1 MPKDNNAPSQNW
13 NIKDQ
18 IEQSKK
24 INQDNKQTIDDYKA
38 KTESIK
44 TIQSSLD
51 ELENSGQ
58 DVSVL
63 RKKFDEK
70 ISNND
75 LSFGEKLGVVGRN
88 IGNDYVSSFSKAF
101 GGNLEKTY
109 STNLDDIKQK
119 REEVINPIS
128 TIASEVALDPLTY
141 TPLSLATKGTK
152 TVRMAKDFVKGG
164 ALSAGLYTAKEYGDD
179 NYKPTDSLIAG
190 AFGGALNAGIG
201 RFINRKNA
209 GDLPNTDV
217 TSSDDIANKFI
228 YEQKKVNPEVVTKP
242 TQPTADELVQ
252 ENIIKTDSQDEI
264 AKRIYEANFKNK
276 DNLIKTDDLKTNKIV
291 NQNDIELAPIKEKSV
306 LPDTL
311 PLNDKE
317 VMKDIMKYAK
327 DNNAVDEFISKLPQ
341 NARVDEVRQVF
352 DKMPISQVKE
362 ANVLNQMSVQEPRK
376 TNSGIYYSNGTQ
388 SFGGA
393 SVGGLESEFNQRD
406 YNYDGEHNYKD
417 SVIGALI
424 GAIGINAARKILPGA
439 FRDKNID
446 ANTTG
451 MFVGKSPTDGKD
463 LMIQHNL
470 SQDNLRYANSK
481 GGIVAPSLAT
491 VKKDMPID
499 GFGDITLIGDKALAT
514 PSKEMKAFASDIYS
528 PRHPREIRAYNQSD
542 IRKIDNSLMDY
553 IHKTGGGD
561 VSTSN
566 DVSNLIDNV
575 ALKAKFLEEQKGI
588 SLKIPNRV
596 NPQEQTLKQFYKS
609 EYSTSISN
617 KGLDYQTL
625 ARDPKFQEK
634 VAKELTEKYK
644 DNEKALNIMLQPDR
658 LINLAKDRAM
668 NLDQIGRSQNKP
680 DLYKAREIADKY
692 ITKYKSEF
700 ESYVKNIQESYPYKS
715 SFNNNGKQQPY
726 TEQNV
731 LKYLTSNLRGGEN
744 FNYGA
749 GNIRATVTPEFKTI
763 EQIKK
768 AKERL
773 VTSKEFEAIKSSIDN
788 ELSDIISK
796 ISDDGIDNSFT
807 AREIASEFISDYAK
821 RGKRAL
827 NDYSVKVKPENF
839 AEIDSFL
846 NKLKEMPT
854 EYFESKFLG
863 KMELS
868 KFKLAIIP
876 KNASKETKDILA
888 SHGIKYKTYDPKL
901 PDSRIEVIKREAEKN
916 NVLFASPTVSGGM
929 VGAITGATSDL
940 DNDGKITYKDLLYGA
955 IGGAGLTKG
964 VLMAKDSHIIQ
975 KSRELFKKASDTD
988 FADAIIG
995 HKIYEKKDYM
1005 NIREDMLKAKNQKL
1019 EDFTQLHEQLKL
1031 LDDSTRKDMYKYM
1044 SGDKNINLDTNIK
1057 TLADSYTN
1065 EINKLSK
1072 EMVDL
1077 GILDEAQFDKFKDR
1091 YLHRRYDKDLSQ
1103 KFNSLFSKGKTVSGV
1118 FSRGK
1123 EWSGTKAE
1131 YEKLLNNGEIGDFF
1145 NGKIEATKMQ
1155 NGQYKF
1161 RQDWTDEQRT
1171 KWGEIQDIAFSLP
1184 ETLMRSTEMVQHGKM
1199 LKKIV
1204 DETKY
1209 VSDEALDGYVQLNG
1223 NKYGA
1228 LKGKYVP
1235 KDMASDINEFHS
1247 AIFGNEGG
1255 LFSKDVVDAYK
1266 ALSSFWKKT
1275 HTVYNPIAHMN
1286 NLLSNITMQFGAGI
1300 NPHKAVKNA
1309 YKGAI
1314 TSQKVKQFRE
1324 LKAKE
1329 LIGLSSEE
1337 RVSLNALIQDDDIK
1351 LWNEAQRAG
1360 LFGRSGLND
1369 ILNQYVNPTKAT
1381 NSSNLTGTRKVLNK
1395 FDDLASKAYQGE
1407 DNIMRFSMLK
1417 SLTEKGKSLDEAIK
1431 EINNTIPDYTK
1442 PMSRL
1447 ARFGRDSMLTPFI
1460 SWTYYSTPIILK
1472 QFKDRPERIAAI
1484 YASLYGLNKLAG
1496 IDPFDEKDI
1505 PQQNFAMK
1513 RIPIYKNGNE
1523 VTTIKVD
1530 RWIPHNDMLNPIDM
1544 AKNLTNGG
1552 AWRAIPDI
1560 LNNSNS
1566 YFGGKIT
1573 NNEGAL
1579 KAYDLSKYG
1588 IQQITPDILD
1598 NVWNLAESKMLS
1610 KEKRTKNPV
1619 IQPRTTTQ
1627 ELLKFFG
1634 INSMTYNK
1642 ANQARKV
1649 ANEKIK

>member
-1 MPKDNNAPSQNW
+1 MPKDNNATSQNW

-152 TVRMAKDFVKGG
+152 TVRMAKDFGKGG

-201 RFINRKNA
+201 RFINRKSV
-209 GDLPNTDV
+209 GDLPNADV

-252 ENIIKTDSQDEI
+252 ENIIKTDNQDEI
-264 AKRIYEANFKNK
+264 AKRIYEANFRNK
-276 DNLIKTDDLKTNKIV
+276 DDLIKTDDLKTNKIV

-317 VMKDIMKYAK
+317 AMKDIMKYAK

-362 ANVLNQMSVQEPRK
+362 TNVLNKMNPPEPRK
-376 TNSGIYYSNGTQ
+376 TDSGIYYSNGTQ

-417 SVIGALI
+417 NVIGALV
-424 GAIGINAARKILPGA
+424 GAIGINAARKIFPNA

-446 ANTTG
+446 TNTTG
-451 MFVGKSPTDGKD
+451 MFVGKNPTDTIRVDNQGKYKIPLNED
-463 LMIQHNL
+463 VKELSKIKTDELNFKEFNNL
-470 SQDNLRYANSK
+470 EAKHKEQGITDSKSLKRIIDRVLQNPNIYAKGTQKDSSLVALRKNGADDIVVANSK
-481 GGIVAPSLAT
+481 NGNVISAFKNTDEKYMDKIIDKSMSGRPSST
-491 VKKDMPID
+491 VLRQGVDSTTSSKD
-499 GFGDITLIGDKALAT
+499 GYNVVSHSVDK
-514 PSKEMKAFASDIYS
+514 S
-528 PRHPREIRAYNQSD
+528 
-542 IRKIDNSLMDY
+542 
-553 IHKTGGGD
+553 
-561 VSTSN
+561 
-566 DVSNLIDNV
+566 
-575 ALKAKFLEEQKGI
+575 
-588 SLKIPNRV
+588 IPN
-596 NPQEQTLKQFYKS
+596 N
-609 EYSTSISN
+609 I
-617 KGLDYQTL
+617 
-625 ARDPKFQEK
+625 
-634 VAKELTEKYK
+634 
-644 DNEKALNIMLQPDR
+644 LN
-658 LINLAKDRAM
+658 
-668 NLDQIGRSQNKP
+668 SQ
-680 DLYKAREIADKY
+680 D
-692 ITKYKSEF
+692 
-700 ESYVKNIQESYPYKS
+700 
-715 SFNNNGKQQPY
+715 
-726 TEQNV
+726 
-731 LKYLTSNLRGGEN
+731 
-744 FNYGA
+744 
-749 GNIRATVTPEFKTI
+749 
-763 EQIKK
+763 IK
-768 AKERL
+768 
-773 VTSKEFEAIKSSIDN
+773 
-788 ELSDIISK
+788 
-796 ISDDGIDNSFT
+796 
-807 AREIASEFISDYAK
+807 
-821 RGKRAL
+821 L
-827 NDYSVKVKPENF
+827 N
-839 AEIDSFL
+839 
-846 NKLKEMPT
+846 
-854 EYFESKFLG
+854 
-863 KMELS
+863 
-868 KFKLAIIP
+868 
-876 KNASKETKDILA
+876 
-888 SHGIKYKTYDPKL
+888 
-901 PDSRIEVIKREAEKN
+901 
-916 NVLFASPTVSGGM
+916 ASPTVSGGI

-940 DNDGKITYKDLLYGA
+940 DNDGKVTYKDLLYGA

-988 FADAIIG
+988 FADAIVG

-1005 NIREDMLKAKNQKL
+1005 NLREDMLKAKNQKL

-1044 SGDKNINLDTNIK
+1044 SGHKNINLDTNIK

-1123 EWSGTKAE
+1123 EWNGTKAE

-1337 RVSLNALIQDDDIK
+1337 RVSLNGLIQDDDIK

-1381 NSSNLTGTRKVLNK
+1381 NSSSLTGTRKVLNK
-1395 FDDLASKAYQGE
+1395 FDDLASRAYQGE

-1610 KEKRTKNPV
+1610 KEQRTKNPV

-1642 ANQARKV
+1642 VNQARKV
-1649 ANEKIK
+1649 AKEKMK

>member
-1 MPKDNNAPSQNW
+1 MPKDNNALSQNW

-152 TVRMAKDFVKGG
+152 TVRMAKDFGKGG

-201 RFINRKNA
+201 RFINRKSV

-252 ENIIKTDSQDEI
+252 ENIIKTDNQDEI
-264 AKRIYEANFKNK
+264 AKRIYEANFRNK
-276 DNLIKTDDLKTNKIV
+276 DDLKTNKIV

-317 VMKDIMKYAK
+317 AMKDIMKYAK

-352 DKMPISQVKE
+352 DKMPISQSKE
-362 ANVLNQMSVQEPRK
+362 NPIKLYERLKNDYETSPGEKIQLKQDADNYLLNQISSQEPRK
-376 TNSGIYYSNGTQ
+376 TDSGIYYSNGTQ

-417 SVIGALI
+417 NVIGALI
-424 GAIGINAARKILPGA
+424 GAIGIKAAKKIFPNA

-446 ANTTG
+446 TNTTG
-451 MFVGKSPTDGKD
+451 MFVGKNPTDTVRVDNQGKYKIPLNED
-463 LMIQHNL
+463 VKELSKIKTDELNFKEFNNL
-470 SQDNLRYANSK
+470 EAKHKEQGITDSKSLKRIIDRVLQNPNIYAKGTQKDSSLVALRKNGADDIVVANSK
-481 GGIVAPSLAT
+481 NGNVISAFKNTDEKYMDKIIDKSMSGRPSST
-491 VKKDMPID
+491 VLRQGVDSTTSSKD
-499 GFGDITLIGDKALAT
+499 GYNVVSHSVDK
-514 PSKEMKAFASDIYS
+514 S
-528 PRHPREIRAYNQSD
+528 
-542 IRKIDNSLMDY
+542 
-553 IHKTGGGD
+553 
-561 VSTSN
+561 
-566 DVSNLIDNV
+566 
-575 ALKAKFLEEQKGI
+575 
-588 SLKIPNRV
+588 IPN
-596 NPQEQTLKQFYKS
+596 N
-609 EYSTSISN
+609 I
-617 KGLDYQTL
+617 
-625 ARDPKFQEK
+625 
-634 VAKELTEKYK
+634 
-644 DNEKALNIMLQPDR
+644 LN
-658 LINLAKDRAM
+658 
-668 NLDQIGRSQNKP
+668 SQ
-680 DLYKAREIADKY
+680 D
-692 ITKYKSEF
+692 
-700 ESYVKNIQESYPYKS
+700 
-715 SFNNNGKQQPY
+715 
-726 TEQNV
+726 
-731 LKYLTSNLRGGEN
+731 
-744 FNYGA
+744 
-749 GNIRATVTPEFKTI
+749 
-763 EQIKK
+763 IK
-768 AKERL
+768 
-773 VTSKEFEAIKSSIDN
+773 
-788 ELSDIISK
+788 
-796 ISDDGIDNSFT
+796 
-807 AREIASEFISDYAK
+807 
-821 RGKRAL
+821 L
-827 NDYSVKVKPENF
+827 N
-839 AEIDSFL
+839 
-846 NKLKEMPT
+846 
-854 EYFESKFLG
+854 
-863 KMELS
+863 
-868 KFKLAIIP
+868 
-876 KNASKETKDILA
+876 
-888 SHGIKYKTYDPKL
+888 
-901 PDSRIEVIKREAEKN
+901 
-916 NVLFASPTVSGGM
+916 ASPTVSGGI

-940 DNDGKITYKDLLYGA
+940 DNDGKVTYKDLLYGA

-988 FADAIIG
+988 FADAIVG

-1005 NIREDMLKAKNQKL
+1005 NLREDMLKAKNQKL

-1044 SGDKNINLDTNIK
+1044 SGHKNINLDTNIK

-1123 EWSGTKAE
+1123 EWNGTKAE

-1337 RVSLNALIQDDDIK
+1337 RVSLNGLIQDDDIK

-1381 NSSNLTGTRKVLNK
+1381 NSSSLTGTRKVLNK
-1395 FDDLASKAYQGE
+1395 FDDLASRAYQGE

-1472 QFKDRPERIAAI
+1472 QFKDRPERITAI

>member
-1 MPKDNNAPSQNW
+1 MPKDTNAPSQNW

-24 INQDNKQTIDDYKA
+24 INQDNKQTIDDYKV

-88 IGNDYVSSFSKAF
+88 IGNDYLSSFSKAF

-141 TPLSLATKGTK
+141 TPLSFATKGTK
-152 TVRMAKDFVKGG
+152 TVRMAKDFGKGG

-201 RFINRKNA
+201 RFINRKSV
-209 GDLPNTDV
+209 GDLPNADV

-252 ENIIKTDSQDEI
+252 ENIIKTDNQDEI

-291 NQNDIELAPIKEKSV
+291 NQNDIELPQIKEKSV

-317 VMKDIMKYAK
+317 AMKDIMKYAK

-417 SVIGALI
+417 NVIGALI
-424 GAIGINAARKILPGA
+424 GALGINAAKKLFPKA
-439 FRDKNID
+439 FKDGNIDKNT
-446 ANTTG
+446 NG
-451 MFVGKSPTDGKD
+451 MFVGAGPDEQGAFSDIATKKVMREIDD
-463 LMIQHNL
+463 
-470 SQDNLRYANSK
+470 SK
-481 GGIVAPSLAT
+481 TS
-491 VKKDMPID
+491 
-499 GFGDITLIGDKALAT
+499 FNQKALYDA
-514 PSKEMKAFASDIYS
+514 M
-528 PRHPREIRAYNQSD
+528 Q
-542 IRKIDNSLMDY
+542 
-553 IHKTGGGD
+553 G
-561 VSTSN
+561 
-566 DVSNLIDNV
+566 
-575 ALKAKFLEEQKGI
+575 
-588 SLKIPNRV
+588 
-596 NPQEQTLKQFYKS
+596 
-609 EYSTSISN
+609 EYSKFTF
-617 KGLDYQTL
+617 LD
-625 ARDPKFQEK
+625 
-634 VAKELTEKYK
+634 
-644 DNEKALNIMLQPDR
+644 
-658 LINLAKDRAM
+658 
-668 NLDQIGRSQNKP
+668 
-680 DLYKAREIADKY
+680 
-692 ITKYKSEF
+692 
-700 ESYVKNIQESYPYKS
+700 
-715 SFNNNGKQQPY
+715 
-726 TEQNV
+726 
-731 LKYLTSNLRGGEN
+731 
-744 FNYGA
+744 
-749 GNIRATVTPEFKTI
+749 
-763 EQIKK
+763 
-768 AKERL
+768 
-773 VTSKEFEAIKSSIDN
+773 
-788 ELSDIISK
+788 
-796 ISDDGIDNSFT
+796 
-807 AREIASEFISDYAK
+807 
-821 RGKRAL
+821 
-827 NDYSVKVKPENF
+827 
-839 AEIDSFL
+839 
-846 NKLKEMPT
+846 
-854 EYFESKFLG
+854 
-863 KMELS
+863 
-868 KFKLAIIP
+868 
-876 KNASKETKDILA
+876 
-888 SHGIKYKTYDPKL
+888 
-901 PDSRIEVIKREAEKN
+901 EVIKHPQLFKQYPELKDVKIMYDDNLPLNGGSFNGNMIRVSSRGDMNSTKSTLLHEIQHAIQNKEGWARGGTPETFSKKLPHFEELYKQLSKERDDLTVKYLNSVDRPPEMRAEIERLTKLRDEAGKIADNPTELEKYRAYERLWGEQQARSTQQRMNYTPEQRASEDWTKTLANNEGKYNDPIIKYDNGVAMSINKDTAEKN
-916 NVLFASPTVSGGM
+916 NVLFASPTISGGI

-964 VLMAKDSHIIQ
+964 ALMAKDSHIIQ

-988 FADAIIG
+988 FADAIVG

-1123 EWSGTKAE
+1123 EWNGTKAE

-1204 DETKY
+1204 EETKY

-1573 NNEGAL
+1573 NNEGVL

>member
-1 MPKDNNAPSQNW
+1 MPKDNNALSQNW

-88 IGNDYVSSFSKAF
+88 IGNDYLSSFSKAF

-152 TVRMAKDFVKGG
+152 TVRMAKDFGKGG

-179 NYKPTDSLIAG
+179 NYKLTDSLIAG

-201 RFINRKNA
+201 KFINRKSV
-209 GDLPNTDV
+209 GDLPNADV

-252 ENIIKTDSQDEI
+252 ENIIKTDNQDEI

-291 NQNDIELAPIKEKSV
+291 NQNDIELPQIKEKSV

-317 VMKDIMKYAK
+317 AMKDIMKYAK

-352 DKMPISQVKE
+352 DKMPISQSKE
-362 ANVLNQMSVQEPRK
+362 NPIGLYERLKNDYETSPGEKIQLKQNADNYLLNQMSVQEPRK

-417 SVIGALI
+417 NVIGALI

-439 FRDKNID
+439 FRDNNLRNDVIGAFTSKVDKAEKRGVYNVTFNGKNSSEVKKYDLETLNDFIKYEKGFD
-446 ANTTG
+446 NNGIGRGALHIQKHLSDGSIGELSKEELLNLGEVIRKGDLTLQ
-451 MFVGKSPTDGKD
+451 DGKNVYKLTKD
-463 LMIQHNL
+463 DGTILTAVTGSRNNTKEKVITYYSDRNL
-470 SQDNLRYANSK
+470 
-481 GGIVAPSLAT
+481 GEG
-491 VKKDMPID
+491 MPTS
-499 GFGDITLIGDKALAT
+499 GRIT
-514 PSKEMKAFASDIYS
+514 
-528 PRHPREIRAYNQSD
+528 
-542 IRKIDNSLMDY
+542 
-553 IHKTGGGD
+553 
-561 VSTSN
+561 STSP
-566 DVSNLIDNV
+566 SN
-575 ALKAKFLEEQKGI
+575 K
-588 SLKIPNRV
+588 
-596 NPQEQTLKQFYKS
+596 
-609 EYSTSISN
+609 SISN
-617 KGLDYQTL
+617 
-625 ARDPKFQEK
+625 
-634 VAKELTEKYK
+634 
-644 DNEKALNIMLQPDR
+644 N
-658 LINLAKDRAM
+658 
-668 NLDQIGRSQNKP
+668 
-680 DLYKAREIADKY
+680 
-692 ITKYKSEF
+692 
-700 ESYVKNIQESYPYKS
+700 
-715 SFNNNGKQQPY
+715 
-726 TEQNV
+726 
-731 LKYLTSNLRGGEN
+731 
-744 FNYGA
+744 
-749 GNIRATVTPEFKTI
+749 
-763 EQIKK
+763 
-768 AKERL
+768 
-773 VTSKEFEAIKSSIDN
+773 
-788 ELSDIISK
+788 
-796 ISDDGIDNSFT
+796 
-807 AREIASEFISDYAK
+807 
-821 RGKRAL
+821 
-827 NDYSVKVKPENF
+827 
-839 AEIDSFL
+839 
-846 NKLKEMPT
+846 
-854 EYFESKFLG
+854 
-863 KMELS
+863 
-868 KFKLAIIP
+868 IP
-876 KNASKETKDILA
+876 KSQDI
-888 SHGIKYKTYDPKL
+888 KL
-901 PDSRIEVIKREAEKN
+901 N
-916 NVLFASPTVSGGM
+916 ASPTVSGGI

-964 VLMAKDSHIIQ
+964 ALMAKDSHIIQ

-988 FADAIIG
+988 FADAIVG

-1395 FDDLASKAYQGE
+1395 FDDLASRAYQGE

-1573 NNEGAL
+1573 NNEGVL

-1588 IQQITPDILD
+1588 VQQITPDILD

>member
-88 IGNDYVSSFSKAF
+88 IGNDYSNAIPGIKRVYNHYIKGDEFKP
-101 GGNLEKTY
+101 LEKTY
-109 STNLDDIKQK
+109 SEKLDDIKQK

-128 TIASEVALDPLTY
+128 TIATEVALDPLTY
-141 TPLSLATKGTK
+141 IPLNLATKGTK
-152 TVRMAKDFVKGG
+152 TVRMGKDFVKGG
-164 ALSAGLYTAKEYGDD
+164 ALSSGLYTIKEISDD
-179 NYKPTDSLIAG
+179 NYKLTDSLIAG

-201 RFINRKNA
+201 RFINRKSV

-252 ENIIKTDSQDEI
+252 ENIIKTDNQDEI
-264 AKRIYEANFKNK
+264 AKRIYEANFRNK
-276 DNLIKTDDLKTNKIV
+276 DDLIKTDDLKTNKIV

-317 VMKDIMKYAK
+317 AMKDIMKYAK

-352 DKMPISQVKE
+352 DKMPISQ
-362 ANVLNQMSVQEPRK
+362 
-376 TNSGIYYSNGTQ
+376 

-417 SVIGALI
+417 NVIGALI
-424 GAIGINAARKILPGA
+424 GAIGINAARKIFPNA

-446 ANTTG
+446 TNNTG
-451 MFVGKSPTDGKD
+451 MFVGKNPTDTVRVDNQGKYKIPLNED
-463 LMIQHNL
+463 VKELSKIKADELNFKEFNNL
-470 SQDNLRYANSK
+470 EAKHKEQGITDSKSLKRIIDRVLQNPNIYAKGTQKDSSLVALRKNGADDIVVANSK
-481 GGIVAPSLAT
+481 NGNVINAFKNTDEKYMDKIIDKSMSGRPSST
-491 VKKDMPID
+491 VLRQGVDSTTSSKD
-499 GFGDITLIGDKALAT
+499 G
-514 PSKEMKAFASDIYS
+514 Y
-528 PRHPREIRAYNQSD
+528 
-542 IRKIDNSLMDY
+542 
-553 IHKTGGGD
+553 
-561 VSTSN
+561 
-566 DVSNLIDNV
+566 NV
-575 ALKAKFLEEQKGI
+575 ASHSVDK
-588 SLKIPNRV
+588 SIPN
-596 NPQEQTLKQFYKS
+596 N
-609 EYSTSISN
+609 I
-617 KGLDYQTL
+617 
-625 ARDPKFQEK
+625 
-634 VAKELTEKYK
+634 
-644 DNEKALNIMLQPDR
+644 LN
-658 LINLAKDRAM
+658 
-668 NLDQIGRSQNKP
+668 SQ
-680 DLYKAREIADKY
+680 D
-692 ITKYKSEF
+692 
-700 ESYVKNIQESYPYKS
+700 
-715 SFNNNGKQQPY
+715 
-726 TEQNV
+726 
-731 LKYLTSNLRGGEN
+731 
-744 FNYGA
+744 
-749 GNIRATVTPEFKTI
+749 
-763 EQIKK
+763 IK
-768 AKERL
+768 
-773 VTSKEFEAIKSSIDN
+773 
-788 ELSDIISK
+788 
-796 ISDDGIDNSFT
+796 
-807 AREIASEFISDYAK
+807 
-821 RGKRAL
+821 L
-827 NDYSVKVKPENF
+827 N
-839 AEIDSFL
+839 
-846 NKLKEMPT
+846 
-854 EYFESKFLG
+854 
-863 KMELS
+863 
-868 KFKLAIIP
+868 
-876 KNASKETKDILA
+876 
-888 SHGIKYKTYDPKL
+888 
-901 PDSRIEVIKREAEKN
+901 
-916 NVLFASPTVSGGM
+916 ASPTVSGGI

-964 VLMAKDSHIIQ
+964 ALMAKDSHIIQ

-988 FADAIIG
+988 FADAIVG

-1005 NIREDMLKAKNQKL
+1005 NLREDMLKAKNQKL

-1123 EWSGTKAE
+1123 EWNGTKTE

-1337 RVSLNALIQDDDIK
+1337 RITLNSLIQDDDIK
-1351 LWNEAQRAG
+1351 LWTEAQRAG

-1381 NSSNLTGTRKVLNK
+1381 NSSSLTGTRKVLNK
-1395 FDDLASKAYQGE
+1395 FDDLASRAYQGE

-1447 ARFGRDSMLTPFI
+1447 ARFGRDSMLTPFV

-1530 RWIPHNDMLNPIDM
+1530 RWIPHSDMLNPIDM

-1642 ANQARKV
+1642 DNQARKV

>member
-88 IGNDYVSSFSKAF
+88 IGNDYLSSFSKAF

-152 TVRMAKDFVKGG
+152 TVRMAKDFGKGG

-201 RFINRKNA
+201 RFINRKSV
-209 GDLPNTDV
+209 GDLPNADV

-252 ENIIKTDSQDEI
+252 ENIIKTDNQDEI

-291 NQNDIELAPIKEKSV
+291 NQNDIELPQIKEKSV

-317 VMKDIMKYAK
+317 AMKDIMKYAK

-352 DKMPISQVKE
+352 DKMPISQSKE
-362 ANVLNQMSVQEPRK
+362 NPIGLYERLKNDYETSPGEKIQLKQNADNYLLNQMSVQEPRK

-417 SVIGALI
+417 NVIGALI
-424 GAIGINAARKILPGA
+424 GAIGIDAARKILPGA
-439 FRDKNID
+439 FRDNNLRNDVIGAFTSKVDKAEKRGIYNVTFNGKNSSEVKKYDLETLNDFIKYEKGFD
-446 ANTTG
+446 NNGIGRGALHIQKHLSDGSIGELSKEELLNLGEVIRKGDLTLQ
-451 MFVGKSPTDGKD
+451 DGKNVYKLTKD
-463 LMIQHNL
+463 DGTILTAVTGSRNNRKEKVITYYSDRNL
-470 SQDNLRYANSK
+470 
-481 GGIVAPSLAT
+481 GEG
-491 VKKDMPID
+491 MPTS
-499 GFGDITLIGDKALAT
+499 GRIT
-514 PSKEMKAFASDIYS
+514 
-528 PRHPREIRAYNQSD
+528 
-542 IRKIDNSLMDY
+542 
-553 IHKTGGGD
+553 
-561 VSTSN
+561 STSP
-566 DVSNLIDNV
+566 SN
-575 ALKAKFLEEQKGI
+575 K
-588 SLKIPNRV
+588 
-596 NPQEQTLKQFYKS
+596 
-609 EYSTSISN
+609 SISN
-617 KGLDYQTL
+617 
-625 ARDPKFQEK
+625 
-634 VAKELTEKYK
+634 
-644 DNEKALNIMLQPDR
+644 N
-658 LINLAKDRAM
+658 
-668 NLDQIGRSQNKP
+668 
-680 DLYKAREIADKY
+680 
-692 ITKYKSEF
+692 
-700 ESYVKNIQESYPYKS
+700 
-715 SFNNNGKQQPY
+715 
-726 TEQNV
+726 
-731 LKYLTSNLRGGEN
+731 
-744 FNYGA
+744 
-749 GNIRATVTPEFKTI
+749 
-763 EQIKK
+763 
-768 AKERL
+768 
-773 VTSKEFEAIKSSIDN
+773 
-788 ELSDIISK
+788 
-796 ISDDGIDNSFT
+796 
-807 AREIASEFISDYAK
+807 
-821 RGKRAL
+821 
-827 NDYSVKVKPENF
+827 
-839 AEIDSFL
+839 
-846 NKLKEMPT
+846 
-854 EYFESKFLG
+854 
-863 KMELS
+863 
-868 KFKLAIIP
+868 IP
-876 KNASKETKDILA
+876 KSQDI
-888 SHGIKYKTYDPKL
+888 KL
-901 PDSRIEVIKREAEKN
+901 N
-916 NVLFASPTVSGGM
+916 ASPTVSGGI

-964 VLMAKDSHIIQ
+964 ALMAKDSHIIQ

-988 FADAIIG
+988 FADAIVG
-995 HKIYEKKDYM
+995 HKIYEKKEYM

-1171 KWGEIQDIAFSLP
+1171 KWGEIKDIAFSLP

-1209 VSDEALDGYVQLNG
+1209 VSNEALDGYVQLNG

-1255 LFSKDVVDAYK
+1255 LFSKDVVDVYK

-1381 NSSNLTGTRKVLNK
+1381 NSSSLTGTRKVLNK
-1395 FDDLASKAYQGE
+1395 FDDLASRAYQGE

-1588 IQQITPDILD
+1588 VQQITPDILD

-1627 ELLKFFG
+1627 ELLRFLG

-1649 ANEKIK
+1649 ANEKTK

>member
-38 KTESIK
+38 KTEALKNFGQNID
-44 TIQSSLD
+44 SL
-51 ELENSGQ
+51 ELNGV
-58 DVSVL
+58 DVSED
-63 RKKFDEK
+63 RKYFERKSKEL
-70 ISNND
+70 D

-152 TVRMAKDFVKGG
+152 TVRMAKDFGKGG

-201 RFINRKNA
+201 RFINRKSV

-252 ENIIKTDSQDEI
+252 ENIIKTDNQDEI
-264 AKRIYEANFKNK
+264 AKRIYEANFRNK
-276 DNLIKTDDLKTNKIV
+276 DDLIKTDDLKTNKIV

-317 VMKDIMKYAK
+317 AMKDIMKYAK

-362 ANVLNQMSVQEPRK
+362 TNVLNKMNPPEPRK
-376 TNSGIYYSNGTQ
+376 TDSGIYYSNGTQ

-417 SVIGALI
+417 NVIGALV
-424 GAIGINAARKILPGA
+424 GAIGINAARKIFPNA

-446 ANTTG
+446 TNTTG
-451 MFVGKSPTDGKD
+451 MFVGKNPTDTIRVDNQGKYKIPLNED
-463 LMIQHNL
+463 VKELSKIKTDELNFKEFNNL
-470 SQDNLRYANSK
+470 EAKHKEQGITDSKSLKRIIDRVLQNPNIYAKGTQKDSSLVALRKNGADDIVVANSK
-481 GGIVAPSLAT
+481 NGNVISAFKNTDEKYMDKIIDKSMSGRPSST
-491 VKKDMPID
+491 VLRQGVDSTTSSKD
-499 GFGDITLIGDKALAT
+499 G
-514 PSKEMKAFASDIYS
+514 Y
-528 PRHPREIRAYNQSD
+528 
-542 IRKIDNSLMDY
+542 
-553 IHKTGGGD
+553 
-561 VSTSN
+561 
-566 DVSNLIDNV
+566 NV
-575 ALKAKFLEEQKGI
+575 ASHSVDK
-588 SLKIPNRV
+588 SIPN
-596 NPQEQTLKQFYKS
+596 N
-609 EYSTSISN
+609 I
-617 KGLDYQTL
+617 
-625 ARDPKFQEK
+625 
-634 VAKELTEKYK
+634 
-644 DNEKALNIMLQPDR
+644 LN
-658 LINLAKDRAM
+658 
-668 NLDQIGRSQNKP
+668 SQ
-680 DLYKAREIADKY
+680 D
-692 ITKYKSEF
+692 
-700 ESYVKNIQESYPYKS
+700 
-715 SFNNNGKQQPY
+715 
-726 TEQNV
+726 
-731 LKYLTSNLRGGEN
+731 
-744 FNYGA
+744 
-749 GNIRATVTPEFKTI
+749 
-763 EQIKK
+763 IK
-768 AKERL
+768 
-773 VTSKEFEAIKSSIDN
+773 
-788 ELSDIISK
+788 
-796 ISDDGIDNSFT
+796 
-807 AREIASEFISDYAK
+807 
-821 RGKRAL
+821 L
-827 NDYSVKVKPENF
+827 N
-839 AEIDSFL
+839 
-846 NKLKEMPT
+846 
-854 EYFESKFLG
+854 
-863 KMELS
+863 
-868 KFKLAIIP
+868 
-876 KNASKETKDILA
+876 
-888 SHGIKYKTYDPKL
+888 
-901 PDSRIEVIKREAEKN
+901 
-916 NVLFASPTVSGGM
+916 ASPTVSGGI

-964 VLMAKDSHIIQ
+964 ALMAKDNHIIQ

-988 FADAIIG
+988 FADAIVG

-1005 NIREDMLKAKNQKL
+1005 NLREDMLKAKNQKL

-1184 ETLMRSTEMVQHGKM
+1184 ETLMRSTEMVQHGKL

-1337 RVSLNALIQDDDIK
+1337 RVSLNGLIQDDDIK

-1381 NSSNLTGTRKVLNK
+1381 NSSSLTGTRKVLNK
-1395 FDDLASKAYQGE
+1395 FDDLASRAYQGE

-1523 VTTIKVD
+1523 ITTIKVD

-1544 AKNLTNGG
+1544 MKNLTNGG

-1598 NVWNLAESKMLS
+1598 NIWNLAESKILS

-1642 ANQARKV
+1642 DNQARKV

>member
-88 IGNDYVSSFSKAF
+88 IGNDYLSSFSKAF

-152 TVRMAKDFVKGG
+152 TVRMAKDFGKGG

-201 RFINRKNA
+201 RFINRKSV
-209 GDLPNTDV
+209 GDLPNADV

-252 ENIIKTDSQDEI
+252 ENIIKTDNQDEI

-291 NQNDIELAPIKEKSV
+291 NQNDIELPQIKEKSV

-317 VMKDIMKYAK
+317 AMKDIMKYAK

-417 SVIGALI
+417 NVIGALI
-424 GAIGINAARKILPGA
+424 GALGINAAKKLFPKA
-439 FRDKNID
+439 FKDGNIDKNT
-446 ANTTG
+446 NG
-451 MFVGKSPTDGKD
+451 MFVGARPDEQGAFSDIATKKVMREIDD
-463 LMIQHNL
+463 
-470 SQDNLRYANSK
+470 SK
-481 GGIVAPSLAT
+481 TS
-491 VKKDMPID
+491 
-499 GFGDITLIGDKALAT
+499 FNQKALYDA
-514 PSKEMKAFASDIYS
+514 M
-528 PRHPREIRAYNQSD
+528 Q
-542 IRKIDNSLMDY
+542 
-553 IHKTGGGD
+553 G
-561 VSTSN
+561 
-566 DVSNLIDNV
+566 
-575 ALKAKFLEEQKGI
+575 
-588 SLKIPNRV
+588 
-596 NPQEQTLKQFYKS
+596 
-609 EYSTSISN
+609 EYSKFTF
-617 KGLDYQTL
+617 LD
-625 ARDPKFQEK
+625 
-634 VAKELTEKYK
+634 
-644 DNEKALNIMLQPDR
+644 
-658 LINLAKDRAM
+658 
-668 NLDQIGRSQNKP
+668 
-680 DLYKAREIADKY
+680 
-692 ITKYKSEF
+692 
-700 ESYVKNIQESYPYKS
+700 
-715 SFNNNGKQQPY
+715 
-726 TEQNV
+726 
-731 LKYLTSNLRGGEN
+731 
-744 FNYGA
+744 
-749 GNIRATVTPEFKTI
+749 
-763 EQIKK
+763 
-768 AKERL
+768 
-773 VTSKEFEAIKSSIDN
+773 
-788 ELSDIISK
+788 
-796 ISDDGIDNSFT
+796 
-807 AREIASEFISDYAK
+807 
-821 RGKRAL
+821 
-827 NDYSVKVKPENF
+827 
-839 AEIDSFL
+839 
-846 NKLKEMPT
+846 
-854 EYFESKFLG
+854 
-863 KMELS
+863 
-868 KFKLAIIP
+868 
-876 KNASKETKDILA
+876 
-888 SHGIKYKTYDPKL
+888 
-901 PDSRIEVIKREAEKN
+901 EVIKHPQLFKQYPELKDVKIMYDDNLPLNGGSFNGNMIRVSSRGDMNSTKSTLLHEIQHAIQNKEGWARGGTPETFSKKLPHFEELYKQLSKERDDLTVKYLNSVDRPPEMRAEIERLTKLRDEAGKIADNPTELEKYRAYERLWGEQQARSTQQRMNYTPEQRASEDWTKTLANNEGKYNDPIIKYDNGVAMSINKDTAEKN
-916 NVLFASPTVSGGM
+916 NVLFASPTISGGI

-964 VLMAKDSHIIQ
+964 ALMAKDSHIIQ

-988 FADAIIG
+988 FADAIVG

-1123 EWSGTKAE
+1123 EWNGTKAE

-1204 DETKY
+1204 EETKY

-1573 NNEGAL
+1573 NNEGVL

>member
-1 MPKDNNAPSQNW
+1 MPKDNNALSQNW

-24 INQDNKQTIDDYKA
+24 INQDNKQIIDDYKA

-88 IGNDYVSSFSKAF
+88 IGNDYLSSFSKAF

-152 TVRMAKDFVKGG
+152 TVRMAKDFGKGG

-201 RFINRKNA
+201 RFLNRKSV
-209 GDLPNTDV
+209 GDLPNADV

-252 ENIIKTDSQDEI
+252 ENIIKTDNQDEI

-291 NQNDIELAPIKEKSV
+291 NQNDIELPPIKEKSV

-317 VMKDIMKYAK
+317 AMKDIMKYAK

-352 DKMPISQVKE
+352 DKMPISQSKE
-362 ANVLNQMSVQEPRK
+362 NPIGLYERLKNDYETSPGEKIQLKQNADNYLLNQMSVQEPRK

-417 SVIGALI
+417 NVIGALI

-439 FRDKNID
+439 FRDNNLRNDVIGAFTSKVDKAEKRGIYNVTFNGKNSSEVKKYDLETLNDFIKYEKGFD
-446 ANTTG
+446 NNGIGRGALHIQKHLSDGSIGELSKEELLNLGEVIRKGDLTLQ
-451 MFVGKSPTDGKD
+451 DGKNVYKLTKD
-463 LMIQHNL
+463 DGTILTAVTGSRNNTKEKVITYYSDRNL
-470 SQDNLRYANSK
+470 
-481 GGIVAPSLAT
+481 GEG
-491 VKKDMPID
+491 MPTS
-499 GFGDITLIGDKALAT
+499 GRIT
-514 PSKEMKAFASDIYS
+514 
-528 PRHPREIRAYNQSD
+528 
-542 IRKIDNSLMDY
+542 
-553 IHKTGGGD
+553 
-561 VSTSN
+561 STSP
-566 DVSNLIDNV
+566 SN
-575 ALKAKFLEEQKGI
+575 K
-588 SLKIPNRV
+588 
-596 NPQEQTLKQFYKS
+596 
-609 EYSTSISN
+609 SISN
-617 KGLDYQTL
+617 
-625 ARDPKFQEK
+625 
-634 VAKELTEKYK
+634 
-644 DNEKALNIMLQPDR
+644 N
-658 LINLAKDRAM
+658 
-668 NLDQIGRSQNKP
+668 
-680 DLYKAREIADKY
+680 
-692 ITKYKSEF
+692 
-700 ESYVKNIQESYPYKS
+700 
-715 SFNNNGKQQPY
+715 
-726 TEQNV
+726 
-731 LKYLTSNLRGGEN
+731 
-744 FNYGA
+744 
-749 GNIRATVTPEFKTI
+749 
-763 EQIKK
+763 
-768 AKERL
+768 
-773 VTSKEFEAIKSSIDN
+773 
-788 ELSDIISK
+788 
-796 ISDDGIDNSFT
+796 
-807 AREIASEFISDYAK
+807 
-821 RGKRAL
+821 
-827 NDYSVKVKPENF
+827 
-839 AEIDSFL
+839 
-846 NKLKEMPT
+846 
-854 EYFESKFLG
+854 
-863 KMELS
+863 
-868 KFKLAIIP
+868 IP
-876 KNASKETKDILA
+876 KSQDI
-888 SHGIKYKTYDPKL
+888 KL
-901 PDSRIEVIKREAEKN
+901 N
-916 NVLFASPTVSGGM
+916 ASPTVSGGI

-964 VLMAKDSHIIQ
+964 ALMAKDSHIIQ

-988 FADAIIG
+988 FADAIVG

-1395 FDDLASKAYQGE
+1395 FDDLASRAYQGE

-1588 IQQITPDILD
+1588 VQQITPDILD

>member
-75 LSFGEKLGVVGRN
+75 LSFGERLGVVGRN

-128 TIASEVALDPLTY
+128 TIATEVALDPLTL
-141 TPLSLATKGTK
+141 TPLNFVSKGTK

-164 ALSAGLYTAKEYGDD
+164 ALSSGLYTAKEYGDD

-190 AFGGALNAGIG
+190 AFGGVFNSLAGRYVNRKYVDNVPSQDVTNDYNIIKRILDDG
-201 RFINRKNA
+201 GTPFTKDANLQDFINKYKNS
-209 GDLPNTDV
+209 NV
-217 TSSDDIANKFI
+217 TSSVLK
-228 YEQKKVNPEVVTKP
+228 T
-242 TQPTADELVQ
+242 TADELVQ
-252 ENIIKTDSQDEI
+252 ENIIKTDNQDEI

-276 DNLIKTDDLKTNKIV
+276 DNLLKTDDLKTNKIV

-317 VMKDIMKYAK
+317 AMKDIMKYAK

-362 ANVLNQMSVQEPRK
+362 TNVLNKMNPPEPRK
-376 TNSGIYYSNGTQ
+376 TDSGIYYSNGTQ

-417 SVIGALI
+417 NVIGALI
-424 GAIGINAARKILPGA
+424 GAIGINAARKIFPNA

-446 ANTTG
+446 TNTTG
-451 MFVGKSPTDGKD
+451 MFVGKNPTDTIRVDNQGKYKIPLNED
-463 LMIQHNL
+463 VKELSKIKTDELNFKEFNNL
-470 SQDNLRYANSK
+470 EAKHKEQGITDSKSLKRIIDRVLQNPNIYAKGTQKDSSLVALRKNGADDIVVANSK
-481 GGIVAPSLAT
+481 NGNVISAFKNTDEKYMDKIIDKSMSGRPSST
-491 VKKDMPID
+491 VLRQGVDSTTSSKD
-499 GFGDITLIGDKALAT
+499 G
-514 PSKEMKAFASDIYS
+514 Y
-528 PRHPREIRAYNQSD
+528 
-542 IRKIDNSLMDY
+542 
-553 IHKTGGGD
+553 
-561 VSTSN
+561 
-566 DVSNLIDNV
+566 NV
-575 ALKAKFLEEQKGI
+575 ASHSVDK
-588 SLKIPNRV
+588 SIPN
-596 NPQEQTLKQFYKS
+596 N
-609 EYSTSISN
+609 I
-617 KGLDYQTL
+617 
-625 ARDPKFQEK
+625 
-634 VAKELTEKYK
+634 
-644 DNEKALNIMLQPDR
+644 LN
-658 LINLAKDRAM
+658 
-668 NLDQIGRSQNKP
+668 SQ
-680 DLYKAREIADKY
+680 D
-692 ITKYKSEF
+692 
-700 ESYVKNIQESYPYKS
+700 
-715 SFNNNGKQQPY
+715 
-726 TEQNV
+726 
-731 LKYLTSNLRGGEN
+731 
-744 FNYGA
+744 
-749 GNIRATVTPEFKTI
+749 
-763 EQIKK
+763 IK
-768 AKERL
+768 
-773 VTSKEFEAIKSSIDN
+773 
-788 ELSDIISK
+788 
-796 ISDDGIDNSFT
+796 
-807 AREIASEFISDYAK
+807 
-821 RGKRAL
+821 L
-827 NDYSVKVKPENF
+827 N
-839 AEIDSFL
+839 
-846 NKLKEMPT
+846 
-854 EYFESKFLG
+854 
-863 KMELS
+863 
-868 KFKLAIIP
+868 
-876 KNASKETKDILA
+876 
-888 SHGIKYKTYDPKL
+888 
-901 PDSRIEVIKREAEKN
+901 
-916 NVLFASPTVSGGM
+916 ASPTVSGGI

-988 FADAIIG
+988 FADAIVG

-1005 NIREDMLKAKNQKL
+1005 NLREDMLKAKNQKL

-1065 EINKLSK
+1065 EISKLSK

-1123 EWSGTKAE
+1123 EWNGTKAE

-1300 NPHKAVKNA
+1300 NPHKAVKM
-1309 YKGAI
+1309 
-1314 TSQKVKQFRE
+1314 
-1324 LKAKE
+1324 
-1329 LIGLSSEE
+1329 LI
-1337 RVSLNALIQDDDIK
+1337 
-1351 LWNEAQRAG
+1351 
-1360 LFGRSGLND
+1360 
-1369 ILNQYVNPTKAT
+1369 
-1381 NSSNLTGTRKVLNK
+1381 KVL
-1395 FDDLASKAYQGE
+1395 
-1407 DNIMRFSMLK
+1407 
-1417 SLTEKGKSLDEAIK
+1417 
-1431 EINNTIPDYTK
+1431 
-1442 PMSRL
+1442 
-1447 ARFGRDSMLTPFI
+1447 
-1460 SWTYYSTPIILK
+1460 
-1472 QFKDRPERIAAI
+1472 
-1484 YASLYGLNKLAG
+1484 
-1496 IDPFDEKDI
+1496 
-1505 PQQNFAMK
+1505 
-1513 RIPIYKNGNE
+1513 
-1523 VTTIKVD
+1523 
-1530 RWIPHNDMLNPIDM
+1530 
-1544 AKNLTNGG
+1544 
-1552 AWRAIPDI
+1552 
-1560 LNNSNS
+1560 
-1566 YFGGKIT
+1566 
-1573 NNEGAL
+1573 
-1579 KAYDLSKYG
+1579 
-1588 IQQITPDILD
+1588 
-1598 NVWNLAESKMLS
+1598 
-1610 KEKRTKNPV
+1610 
-1619 IQPRTTTQ
+1619 
-1627 ELLKFFG
+1627 LLH
-1634 INSMTYNK
+1634 
-1642 ANQARKV
+1642 RK
-1649 ANEKIK
+1649 

>member
-75 LSFGEKLGVVGRN
+75 LSFGERLGVVGRN

-128 TIASEVALDPLTY
+128 TIATEVAFDPLTL
-141 TPLSLATKGTK
+141 TPLNFVSKGTK

-164 ALSAGLYTAKEYGDD
+164 ALSSGLYTAKEYGDD

-190 AFGGALNAGIG
+190 AFGGVFNSLAGRYVNRKYVDNVPSQDVTNDYNIIKRILDDG
-201 RFINRKNA
+201 GTPFTKDANLQDFINKYKNS
-209 GDLPNTDV
+209 NV
-217 TSSDDIANKFI
+217 TSSVLK
-228 YEQKKVNPEVVTKP
+228 T
-242 TQPTADELVQ
+242 TADELVQ
-252 ENIIKTDSQDEI
+252 ENIIKTDNQDEI

-276 DNLIKTDDLKTNKIV
+276 DNLLKTDDLKTNKIV

-317 VMKDIMKYAK
+317 AMKDIMKYAK

-362 ANVLNQMSVQEPRK
+362 TNVLNKMNPPEPRK
-376 TNSGIYYSNGTQ
+376 TDSGIYYSNGTQ

-417 SVIGALI
+417 NVIGALI
-424 GAIGINAARKILPGA
+424 GAIGINAARKIFPNA

-446 ANTTG
+446 TNTTG
-451 MFVGKSPTDGKD
+451 MFVGKNPTDTVRVDNQGKYKIPLNED
-463 LMIQHNL
+463 VKELSKIKTDELNFKEFNNL
-470 SQDNLRYANSK
+470 EAKHKEQGITDSKSLKRIIDRVLQNPNIYAKGTQKDSSLVALRKNGADDIVVANSK
-481 GGIVAPSLAT
+481 NGNVISAFKNTDEKYMDKIIDKSMSGRPSST
-491 VKKDMPID
+491 VLRQGVDSTTSSKD
-499 GFGDITLIGDKALAT
+499 GYNVVSHSVDK
-514 PSKEMKAFASDIYS
+514 S
-528 PRHPREIRAYNQSD
+528 
-542 IRKIDNSLMDY
+542 
-553 IHKTGGGD
+553 
-561 VSTSN
+561 
-566 DVSNLIDNV
+566 
-575 ALKAKFLEEQKGI
+575 
-588 SLKIPNRV
+588 IPN
-596 NPQEQTLKQFYKS
+596 N
-609 EYSTSISN
+609 I
-617 KGLDYQTL
+617 
-625 ARDPKFQEK
+625 
-634 VAKELTEKYK
+634 
-644 DNEKALNIMLQPDR
+644 LN
-658 LINLAKDRAM
+658 
-668 NLDQIGRSQNKP
+668 SQ
-680 DLYKAREIADKY
+680 D
-692 ITKYKSEF
+692 
-700 ESYVKNIQESYPYKS
+700 
-715 SFNNNGKQQPY
+715 
-726 TEQNV
+726 
-731 LKYLTSNLRGGEN
+731 
-744 FNYGA
+744 
-749 GNIRATVTPEFKTI
+749 
-763 EQIKK
+763 IK
-768 AKERL
+768 
-773 VTSKEFEAIKSSIDN
+773 
-788 ELSDIISK
+788 
-796 ISDDGIDNSFT
+796 
-807 AREIASEFISDYAK
+807 
-821 RGKRAL
+821 L
-827 NDYSVKVKPENF
+827 N
-839 AEIDSFL
+839 
-846 NKLKEMPT
+846 
-854 EYFESKFLG
+854 
-863 KMELS
+863 
-868 KFKLAIIP
+868 
-876 KNASKETKDILA
+876 
-888 SHGIKYKTYDPKL
+888 
-901 PDSRIEVIKREAEKN
+901 
-916 NVLFASPTVSGGM
+916 ASPTVSGGI

-940 DNDGKITYKDLLYGA
+940 DNDGKVTYKDLLYGA

-988 FADAIIG
+988 FADAIVG

-1005 NIREDMLKAKNQKL
+1005 NLREDMLKAKNQKL

-1057 TLADSYTN
+1057 ALADSYTN

-1123 EWSGTKAE
+1123 EWNGTKTE

-1337 RVSLNALIQDDDIK
+1337 RVSLNGLIQDDDIK

-1381 NSSNLTGTRKVLNK
+1381 NSSSLTGTRKVLNK
-1395 FDDLASKAYQGE
+1395 FDDLASRAYQGE

-1447 ARFGRDSMLTPFI
+1447 ARFGRDSMLTPFV

>member
-1 MPKDNNAPSQNW
+1 MPKDNNALSQNW

-152 TVRMAKDFVKGG
+152 TVRMAKDFGKGG

-201 RFINRKNA
+201 RFINRKSV

-252 ENIIKTDSQDEI
+252 ENIIKTDNQDEI
-264 AKRIYEANFKNK
+264 AKRIYEANFRNK
-276 DNLIKTDDLKTNKIV
+276 DDLKTNKIV

-317 VMKDIMKYAK
+317 AMKDIMKYAK

-352 DKMPISQVKE
+352 DKMPISQSKE
-362 ANVLNQMSVQEPRK
+362 NPIKLYERLKNDYETSPGEKIQLKQDADNYLLNQISSQEPRK
-376 TNSGIYYSNGTQ
+376 TDSGIYYSNGTQ

-417 SVIGALI
+417 NVIGALI
-424 GAIGINAARKILPGA
+424 GAIGIKATKKIFPNA
-439 FRDKNID
+439 FRDNNLSSDVIGAFTSKVDKAEKRGIYNVTFNGKNSSEVKKYDLETLNDFIKYEKGFD
-446 ANTTG
+446 NNGIGRGALHIQKHLSDGSIGELSKEELLNLGEVIRKGDLTLQ
-451 MFVGKSPTDGKD
+451 DGKNVYKLTKD
-463 LMIQHNL
+463 DGTILTAVTGSRNNTKEKVITYYSDRNL
-470 SQDNLRYANSK
+470 
-481 GGIVAPSLAT
+481 GEG
-491 VKKDMPID
+491 MPTS
-499 GFGDITLIGDKALAT
+499 GRIT
-514 PSKEMKAFASDIYS
+514 
-528 PRHPREIRAYNQSD
+528 
-542 IRKIDNSLMDY
+542 
-553 IHKTGGGD
+553 
-561 VSTSN
+561 STSPS
-566 DVSNLIDNV
+566 D
-575 ALKAKFLEEQKGI
+575 K
-588 SLKIPNRV
+588 
-596 NPQEQTLKQFYKS
+596 
-609 EYSTSISN
+609 SISN
-617 KGLDYQTL
+617 
-625 ARDPKFQEK
+625 
-634 VAKELTEKYK
+634 
-644 DNEKALNIMLQPDR
+644 N
-658 LINLAKDRAM
+658 
-668 NLDQIGRSQNKP
+668 
-680 DLYKAREIADKY
+680 
-692 ITKYKSEF
+692 
-700 ESYVKNIQESYPYKS
+700 
-715 SFNNNGKQQPY
+715 
-726 TEQNV
+726 
-731 LKYLTSNLRGGEN
+731 
-744 FNYGA
+744 
-749 GNIRATVTPEFKTI
+749 
-763 EQIKK
+763 
-768 AKERL
+768 
-773 VTSKEFEAIKSSIDN
+773 
-788 ELSDIISK
+788 
-796 ISDDGIDNSFT
+796 
-807 AREIASEFISDYAK
+807 
-821 RGKRAL
+821 
-827 NDYSVKVKPENF
+827 
-839 AEIDSFL
+839 
-846 NKLKEMPT
+846 
-854 EYFESKFLG
+854 
-863 KMELS
+863 
-868 KFKLAIIP
+868 IP
-876 KNASKETKDILA
+876 KSQDI
-888 SHGIKYKTYDPKL
+888 KL
-901 PDSRIEVIKREAEKN
+901 N
-916 NVLFASPTVSGGM
+916 ASPTVSGGI

-964 VLMAKDSHIIQ
+964 ALMAKDSHIIQ

-988 FADAIIG
+988 FADAIVG

-1005 NIREDMLKAKNQKL
+1005 NLREDMLKAKNQKL

-1057 TLADSYTN
+1057 ALADSYTN

-1123 EWSGTKAE
+1123 EWNGTKAE

-1337 RVSLNALIQDDDIK
+1337 RVSLNGLIQDDDIK

-1381 NSSNLTGTRKVLNK
+1381 NSSSLTGTRKVLNK
-1395 FDDLASKAYQGE
+1395 FDDLASRAYQGE

-1544 AKNLTNGG
+1544 VKNLTNGG

>member
-152 TVRMAKDFVKGG
+152 TVRMAKDFGKGG

-201 RFINRKNA
+201 RFINRKSV

-252 ENIIKTDSQDEI
+252 ENIIKTDNQDEI
-264 AKRIYEANFKNK
+264 AKRIYEANSRNK
-276 DNLIKTDDLKTNKIV
+276 DDLIKTDDLKTNKIV

-317 VMKDIMKYAK
+317 AMKDIMKYAK

-362 ANVLNQMSVQEPRK
+362 TNVLNKMNPPEPRK
-376 TNSGIYYSNGTQ
+376 TDSGIYYSNGTQ

-417 SVIGALI
+417 NVIGALV
-424 GAIGINAARKILPGA
+424 GAIGINAARKIFPNA

-446 ANTTG
+446 TNTTG
-451 MFVGKSPTDGKD
+451 MFVGKNPTDTIRVDNQGKYKIPLNED
-463 LMIQHNL
+463 VKELSKIKTDELNFKEFNNL
-470 SQDNLRYANSK
+470 EAKHKEQGITDSKSLKRIIDRVLQNPNIYAKGTQKDSSLVALRKNGADDIVVANSK
-481 GGIVAPSLAT
+481 NGNVISAFKNTDEKYMDKIIDKSMSGRPSST
-491 VKKDMPID
+491 VLRQGVDSTTSSKD
-499 GFGDITLIGDKALAT
+499 G
-514 PSKEMKAFASDIYS
+514 Y
-528 PRHPREIRAYNQSD
+528 
-542 IRKIDNSLMDY
+542 
-553 IHKTGGGD
+553 
-561 VSTSN
+561 
-566 DVSNLIDNV
+566 NV
-575 ALKAKFLEEQKGI
+575 ASHSVDK
-588 SLKIPNRV
+588 SIPN
-596 NPQEQTLKQFYKS
+596 N
-609 EYSTSISN
+609 I
-617 KGLDYQTL
+617 
-625 ARDPKFQEK
+625 
-634 VAKELTEKYK
+634 
-644 DNEKALNIMLQPDR
+644 LN
-658 LINLAKDRAM
+658 
-668 NLDQIGRSQNKP
+668 SQ
-680 DLYKAREIADKY
+680 D
-692 ITKYKSEF
+692 
-700 ESYVKNIQESYPYKS
+700 
-715 SFNNNGKQQPY
+715 
-726 TEQNV
+726 
-731 LKYLTSNLRGGEN
+731 
-744 FNYGA
+744 
-749 GNIRATVTPEFKTI
+749 
-763 EQIKK
+763 IK
-768 AKERL
+768 
-773 VTSKEFEAIKSSIDN
+773 
-788 ELSDIISK
+788 
-796 ISDDGIDNSFT
+796 
-807 AREIASEFISDYAK
+807 
-821 RGKRAL
+821 L
-827 NDYSVKVKPENF
+827 N
-839 AEIDSFL
+839 
-846 NKLKEMPT
+846 
-854 EYFESKFLG
+854 
-863 KMELS
+863 
-868 KFKLAIIP
+868 
-876 KNASKETKDILA
+876 
-888 SHGIKYKTYDPKL
+888 
-901 PDSRIEVIKREAEKN
+901 
-916 NVLFASPTVSGGM
+916 ASPTVSGGI
-929 VGAITGATSDL
+929 VGTITGATSDL
-940 DNDGKITYKDLLYGA
+940 DNDGKVTYKDLLYGA

-964 VLMAKDSHIIQ
+964 VLMAKDIHIIQ
-975 KSRELFKKASDTD
+975 KSRKLFKKASDTD
-988 FADAIIG
+988 FADAIVG

-1005 NIREDMLKAKNQKL
+1005 NLREDMLKAKNQKL

-1123 EWSGTKAE
+1123 EWNGTKTE

-1337 RVSLNALIQDDDIK
+1337 RVSLNGLIQDDDIK
-1351 LWNEAQRAG
+1351 LWNEAQKAG

-1381 NSSNLTGTRKVLNK
+1381 NSSSLTGTRKVLNK
-1395 FDDLASKAYQGE
+1395 FDDLASRAYQGE

-1447 ARFGRDSMLTPFI
+1447 ARFGRDSMLTPFV

>member
-1 MPKDNNAPSQNW
+1 MPKDNNALSQNW

-88 IGNDYVSSFSKAF
+88 IGNDYLSSFSKAF

-152 TVRMAKDFVKGG
+152 TVRMAKDFGKGG

-201 RFINRKNA
+201 RFLNRKSV
-209 GDLPNTDV
+209 GDLPNADV

-252 ENIIKTDSQDEI
+252 ENIIKTDNQDEI

-291 NQNDIELAPIKEKSV
+291 NQNDIELPPIKEKSV

-317 VMKDIMKYAK
+317 AMKDIMKYAK

-352 DKMPISQVKE
+352 DKMPISQSKE
-362 ANVLNQMSVQEPRK
+362 NPIGLYERLKNDYETSPGEKIQLKQNADNYLLNQMSVQEPRK

-417 SVIGALI
+417 NVIGALI
-424 GAIGINAARKILPGA
+424 GAIGINAARKIFPNV

-451 MFVGKSPTDGKD
+451 MFVGKNPTDTVRVDNQGKYKIPLNED
-463 LMIQHNL
+463 VKELSKIKTDELNFKEFNNL
-470 SQDNLRYANSK
+470 EAKHKEQGITDSKSLKRIIDRVLQNPNIYAKGTQKDSSLVALRKNGADDIVVANSK
-481 GGIVAPSLAT
+481 NGNVISAFKNTDEKYMDKIIDKSMSGRPSST
-491 VKKDMPID
+491 VLRQGVDSTTSSKD
-499 GFGDITLIGDKALAT
+499 G
-514 PSKEMKAFASDIYS
+514 Y
-528 PRHPREIRAYNQSD
+528 
-542 IRKIDNSLMDY
+542 
-553 IHKTGGGD
+553 
-561 VSTSN
+561 
-566 DVSNLIDNV
+566 NV
-575 ALKAKFLEEQKGI
+575 ASHSVDK
-588 SLKIPNRV
+588 SIPN
-596 NPQEQTLKQFYKS
+596 N
-609 EYSTSISN
+609 I
-617 KGLDYQTL
+617 
-625 ARDPKFQEK
+625 
-634 VAKELTEKYK
+634 
-644 DNEKALNIMLQPDR
+644 LN
-658 LINLAKDRAM
+658 
-668 NLDQIGRSQNKP
+668 SQ
-680 DLYKAREIADKY
+680 D
-692 ITKYKSEF
+692 
-700 ESYVKNIQESYPYKS
+700 
-715 SFNNNGKQQPY
+715 
-726 TEQNV
+726 
-731 LKYLTSNLRGGEN
+731 
-744 FNYGA
+744 
-749 GNIRATVTPEFKTI
+749 
-763 EQIKK
+763 IK
-768 AKERL
+768 
-773 VTSKEFEAIKSSIDN
+773 
-788 ELSDIISK
+788 
-796 ISDDGIDNSFT
+796 
-807 AREIASEFISDYAK
+807 
-821 RGKRAL
+821 L
-827 NDYSVKVKPENF
+827 N
-839 AEIDSFL
+839 
-846 NKLKEMPT
+846 
-854 EYFESKFLG
+854 
-863 KMELS
+863 
-868 KFKLAIIP
+868 
-876 KNASKETKDILA
+876 
-888 SHGIKYKTYDPKL
+888 
-901 PDSRIEVIKREAEKN
+901 
-916 NVLFASPTVSGGM
+916 ASPTVSGGI

-964 VLMAKDSHIIQ
+964 VLMAKDSNIIQ

-988 FADAIIG
+988 FADAIVG

-1171 KWGEIQDIAFSLP
+1171 KWGEIKDIAFSLP

-1209 VSDEALDGYVQLNG
+1209 VSNEALDGYVQLNG

-1395 FDDLASKAYQGE
+1395 FDDLASRAYQGE

-1588 IQQITPDILD
+1588 VQQITPDILD

-1649 ANEKIK
+1649 SNEKIK

>member
-1 MPKDNNAPSQNW
+1 MPKDNNALSQNW

-152 TVRMAKDFVKGG
+152 TVRMAKDFGKGG

-201 RFINRKNA
+201 RFINRKSV

-252 ENIIKTDSQDEI
+252 ENIIKTDNQDEI
-264 AKRIYEANFKNK
+264 AKRIYEANFRNK
-276 DNLIKTDDLKTNKIV
+276 DDLKTNKIV

-317 VMKDIMKYAK
+317 AMKDIMKYAK

-352 DKMPISQVKE
+352 DKMPISQSKE
-362 ANVLNQMSVQEPRK
+362 NPIKLYERLKNDYETSPGEKIQLKQDADNYLLNQISSQEPRK
-376 TNSGIYYSNGTQ
+376 TDSGIYYSNGTQ

-417 SVIGALI
+417 NVIGALI
-424 GAIGINAARKILPGA
+424 GAIGIKAAKKIFPNA
-439 FRDKNID
+439 FRDNNLSSDVIGAFTSKVDKAEKRGIYNVTFNGKNSSEVKKYDLETLNDFIKYEKGFD
-446 ANTTG
+446 NNGIGRGALHIQKHLSDGSIGELSKEELLNLGEVIRKGDLTLQ
-451 MFVGKSPTDGKD
+451 DGKNVYKLTKD
-463 LMIQHNL
+463 DGTILTAVTGSRNNTKEKVITYYSDRNL
-470 SQDNLRYANSK
+470 
-481 GGIVAPSLAT
+481 GEG
-491 VKKDMPID
+491 MPTS
-499 GFGDITLIGDKALAT
+499 GRIT
-514 PSKEMKAFASDIYS
+514 
-528 PRHPREIRAYNQSD
+528 
-542 IRKIDNSLMDY
+542 
-553 IHKTGGGD
+553 
-561 VSTSN
+561 STSP
-566 DVSNLIDNV
+566 SG
-575 ALKAKFLEEQKGI
+575 K
-588 SLKIPNRV
+588 
-596 NPQEQTLKQFYKS
+596 
-609 EYSTSISN
+609 SISN
-617 KGLDYQTL
+617 NILKSQDI
-625 ARDPKFQEK
+625 K
-634 VAKELTEKYK
+634 
-644 DNEKALNIMLQPDR
+644 LN
-658 LINLAKDRAM
+658 
-668 NLDQIGRSQNKP
+668 
-680 DLYKAREIADKY
+680 
-692 ITKYKSEF
+692 
-700 ESYVKNIQESYPYKS
+700 
-715 SFNNNGKQQPY
+715 
-726 TEQNV
+726 
-731 LKYLTSNLRGGEN
+731 
-744 FNYGA
+744 
-749 GNIRATVTPEFKTI
+749 
-763 EQIKK
+763 
-768 AKERL
+768 
-773 VTSKEFEAIKSSIDN
+773 
-788 ELSDIISK
+788 
-796 ISDDGIDNSFT
+796 
-807 AREIASEFISDYAK
+807 
-821 RGKRAL
+821 
-827 NDYSVKVKPENF
+827 
-839 AEIDSFL
+839 
-846 NKLKEMPT
+846 
-854 EYFESKFLG
+854 
-863 KMELS
+863 
-868 KFKLAIIP
+868 
-876 KNASKETKDILA
+876 
-888 SHGIKYKTYDPKL
+888 
-901 PDSRIEVIKREAEKN
+901 
-916 NVLFASPTVSGGM
+916 ASPTVSGGI

-964 VLMAKDSHIIQ
+964 ALMAKDSHIIQ

-988 FADAIIG
+988 FADAIVG

-1005 NIREDMLKAKNQKL
+1005 NLREDMLKAKNQKL

-1123 EWSGTKAE
+1123 EWNGTKTE

-1255 LFSKDVVDAYK
+1255 LFSKDIVDAYK

-1337 RVSLNALIQDDDIK
+1337 RVSLNGLIQDDDIK

-1381 NSSNLTGTRKVLNK
+1381 NSSSLTGTRKVLNK
-1395 FDDLASKAYQGE
+1395 FDDLASRAYQGE

-1447 ARFGRDSMLTPFI
+1447 ARFGRDSMLTPFV

>member
-1 MPKDNNAPSQNW
+1 MPKDNNALSQNW

-88 IGNDYVSSFSKAF
+88 IGNDYLSSFSKAF

-152 TVRMAKDFVKGG
+152 TVRMAKDFGKGG

-201 RFINRKNA
+201 RFLNRKSV
-209 GDLPNTDV
+209 GDLPNADV

-252 ENIIKTDSQDEI
+252 ENIIKTDNQDEI

-291 NQNDIELAPIKEKSV
+291 NQNDIELPPIKEKSV

-317 VMKDIMKYAK
+317 AMKDIMKYAK

-352 DKMPISQVKE
+352 DKMPISQSKE
-362 ANVLNQMSVQEPRK
+362 NPIGLYERLKNDYETSPGEKIQLKQNADNYLLNQMSVQEPRK

-417 SVIGALI
+417 NVIGALI
-424 GAIGINAARKILPGA
+424 GAIGIDAARKILPGA
-439 FRDKNID
+439 FRDNNLRNDVIGAFTSKVDKAEKRGIYNVTFNGKNSSEVKKYDLETLNDFIKYEKGFD
-446 ANTTG
+446 NNGIGRGALHIQKHLSDGSIGELSKEELLNLGEVIRKGDLTLQ
-451 MFVGKSPTDGKD
+451 DGKNVYKLTKD
-463 LMIQHNL
+463 DGTILTAVTGSRNNTKEKVITYYSDRNL
-470 SQDNLRYANSK
+470 
-481 GGIVAPSLAT
+481 GEG
-491 VKKDMPID
+491 MPTS
-499 GFGDITLIGDKALAT
+499 GRIT
-514 PSKEMKAFASDIYS
+514 
-528 PRHPREIRAYNQSD
+528 
-542 IRKIDNSLMDY
+542 
-553 IHKTGGGD
+553 
-561 VSTSN
+561 STSP
-566 DVSNLIDNV
+566 SN
-575 ALKAKFLEEQKGI
+575 K
-588 SLKIPNRV
+588 
-596 NPQEQTLKQFYKS
+596 
-609 EYSTSISN
+609 SISN
-617 KGLDYQTL
+617 
-625 ARDPKFQEK
+625 
-634 VAKELTEKYK
+634 
-644 DNEKALNIMLQPDR
+644 N
-658 LINLAKDRAM
+658 
-668 NLDQIGRSQNKP
+668 
-680 DLYKAREIADKY
+680 
-692 ITKYKSEF
+692 
-700 ESYVKNIQESYPYKS
+700 
-715 SFNNNGKQQPY
+715 
-726 TEQNV
+726 
-731 LKYLTSNLRGGEN
+731 
-744 FNYGA
+744 
-749 GNIRATVTPEFKTI
+749 
-763 EQIKK
+763 
-768 AKERL
+768 
-773 VTSKEFEAIKSSIDN
+773 
-788 ELSDIISK
+788 
-796 ISDDGIDNSFT
+796 
-807 AREIASEFISDYAK
+807 
-821 RGKRAL
+821 
-827 NDYSVKVKPENF
+827 
-839 AEIDSFL
+839 
-846 NKLKEMPT
+846 
-854 EYFESKFLG
+854 
-863 KMELS
+863 
-868 KFKLAIIP
+868 IP
-876 KNASKETKDILA
+876 KSQDI
-888 SHGIKYKTYDPKL
+888 KL
-901 PDSRIEVIKREAEKN
+901 N
-916 NVLFASPTVSGGM
+916 ASPTVSGGI

-964 VLMAKDSHIIQ
+964 ALMAKDSHIIQ

-988 FADAIIG
+988 FADAIVG

-1395 FDDLASKAYQGE
+1395 FDDLASRAYQGE

-1588 IQQITPDILD
+1588 VQQITPDILD

>member
-128 TIASEVALDPLTY
+128 TIASEVALDPLTL
-141 TPLSLATKGTK
+141 TPLNFVSKGTK

-164 ALSAGLYTAKEYGDD
+164 ALSSGLYTAKEYGDD

-190 AFGGALNAGIG
+190 AFGGVFNSLAGRYVNRKYVDNVPSQDVTNDYNIIKRILDDG
-201 RFINRKNA
+201 GTPFTKDANLQDFINKYKN
-209 GDLPNTDV
+209 PNV
-217 TSSDDIANKFI
+217 TSSVLK
-228 YEQKKVNPEVVTKP
+228 T
-242 TQPTADELVQ
+242 TADELVQ
-252 ENIIKTDSQDEI
+252 ENIIKTDNQDEI

-291 NQNDIELAPIKEKSV
+291 NQNDIELPPIKEKSV

-317 VMKDIMKYAK
+317 AMKDIMKYAK

-362 ANVLNQMSVQEPRK
+362 TNVLNKMNPPEPRK
-376 TNSGIYYSNGTQ
+376 TDSGIYYSNGTQ

-417 SVIGALI
+417 NVIGALV
-424 GAIGINAARKILPGA
+424 GAIGINAARKIFPNA

-446 ANTTG
+446 TNTTG
-451 MFVGKSPTDGKD
+451 MFVGKNPTDTIRVDNQGKYKIPLNED
-463 LMIQHNL
+463 VKELSKIKTDELNFKEFNNL
-470 SQDNLRYANSK
+470 EAKHKEQGITDSKSLKRIIDRVLQNPNIYAKGTQKDSSLVALRKNGADDIVVANSK
-481 GGIVAPSLAT
+481 NGNVISAFKNTDEKYMDKIIDKSMSGRPSST
-491 VKKDMPID
+491 VLRQGVDSTTSSKD
-499 GFGDITLIGDKALAT
+499 G
-514 PSKEMKAFASDIYS
+514 Y
-528 PRHPREIRAYNQSD
+528 
-542 IRKIDNSLMDY
+542 
-553 IHKTGGGD
+553 
-561 VSTSN
+561 
-566 DVSNLIDNV
+566 NV
-575 ALKAKFLEEQKGI
+575 ASHSVDK
-588 SLKIPNRV
+588 SIPN
-596 NPQEQTLKQFYKS
+596 N
-609 EYSTSISN
+609 I
-617 KGLDYQTL
+617 
-625 ARDPKFQEK
+625 
-634 VAKELTEKYK
+634 
-644 DNEKALNIMLQPDR
+644 LN
-658 LINLAKDRAM
+658 
-668 NLDQIGRSQNKP
+668 SQ
-680 DLYKAREIADKY
+680 D
-692 ITKYKSEF
+692 
-700 ESYVKNIQESYPYKS
+700 
-715 SFNNNGKQQPY
+715 
-726 TEQNV
+726 
-731 LKYLTSNLRGGEN
+731 
-744 FNYGA
+744 
-749 GNIRATVTPEFKTI
+749 
-763 EQIKK
+763 IK
-768 AKERL
+768 
-773 VTSKEFEAIKSSIDN
+773 
-788 ELSDIISK
+788 
-796 ISDDGIDNSFT
+796 
-807 AREIASEFISDYAK
+807 
-821 RGKRAL
+821 L
-827 NDYSVKVKPENF
+827 N
-839 AEIDSFL
+839 
-846 NKLKEMPT
+846 
-854 EYFESKFLG
+854 
-863 KMELS
+863 
-868 KFKLAIIP
+868 
-876 KNASKETKDILA
+876 
-888 SHGIKYKTYDPKL
+888 
-901 PDSRIEVIKREAEKN
+901 
-916 NVLFASPTVSGGM
+916 ASPTVSGGI

-940 DNDGKITYKDLLYGA
+940 DNDGKVTYKDLLYGA

-975 KSRELFKKASDTD
+975 KSRKLFKKASDTD
-988 FADAIIG
+988 FADAIVG

-1005 NIREDMLKAKNQKL
+1005 NLREDMLKAKNQKL

-1077 GILDEAQFDKFKDR
+1077 GILNEAQFDKFKDR

-1123 EWSGTKAE
+1123 EWNGTKAE

-1337 RVSLNALIQDDDIK
+1337 RVSLNGLIQDDDIK

-1381 NSSNLTGTRKVLNK
+1381 NSSSLTGTRKVLNK
-1395 FDDLASKAYQGE
+1395 FDDLASRAYQGE

-1588 IQQITPDILD
+1588 VQQITPDILD

-1642 ANQARKV
+1642 ANQSRKV

>member
-128 TIASEVALDPLTY
+128 TIASEVALDPLTL
-141 TPLSLATKGTK
+141 TPLNFVSKGTK

-164 ALSAGLYTAKEYGDD
+164 ALSSGLYTAKEYGDD

-190 AFGGALNAGIG
+190 AFGGVFNSLAGRYVNRKYVDNVPSQDVTNDYNIIKRILDDG
-201 RFINRKNA
+201 GTPFTKDANLQDFINKYKN
-209 GDLPNTDV
+209 PNV
-217 TSSDDIANKFI
+217 TSSVLK
-228 YEQKKVNPEVVTKP
+228 T
-242 TQPTADELVQ
+242 TADELVQ
-252 ENIIKTDSQDEI
+252 ENIIKTDNQDEI

-317 VMKDIMKYAK
+317 AMKDIMKYAK

-362 ANVLNQMSVQEPRK
+362 TNVLNKMNPPEPRK
-376 TNSGIYYSNGTQ
+376 TDSGIYYSNGTQ

-417 SVIGALI
+417 NVIGALV
-424 GAIGINAARKILPGA
+424 GAIGINAARKIFPNA

-446 ANTTG
+446 TNTTG
-451 MFVGKSPTDGKD
+451 MFVGKNPTDTVRVDNQGKYKIPLNED
-463 LMIQHNL
+463 VKELSKIKTDELNFKEFNNL
-470 SQDNLRYANSK
+470 EAKHKEQGITDSKSLKRIIDRVLQNPNIYAKGTQKDSSLVALRKNGADDIVVANSK
-481 GGIVAPSLAT
+481 NGNVISAFKNTDEKYMDKIIDKSMSGRPSST
-491 VKKDMPID
+491 VLRQGVDSTTSSKD
-499 GFGDITLIGDKALAT
+499 GYNVVSHSVDK
-514 PSKEMKAFASDIYS
+514 S
-528 PRHPREIRAYNQSD
+528 
-542 IRKIDNSLMDY
+542 
-553 IHKTGGGD
+553 
-561 VSTSN
+561 
-566 DVSNLIDNV
+566 
-575 ALKAKFLEEQKGI
+575 
-588 SLKIPNRV
+588 IPN
-596 NPQEQTLKQFYKS
+596 N
-609 EYSTSISN
+609 I
-617 KGLDYQTL
+617 
-625 ARDPKFQEK
+625 
-634 VAKELTEKYK
+634 
-644 DNEKALNIMLQPDR
+644 LN
-658 LINLAKDRAM
+658 
-668 NLDQIGRSQNKP
+668 SQ
-680 DLYKAREIADKY
+680 D
-692 ITKYKSEF
+692 
-700 ESYVKNIQESYPYKS
+700 
-715 SFNNNGKQQPY
+715 
-726 TEQNV
+726 
-731 LKYLTSNLRGGEN
+731 
-744 FNYGA
+744 
-749 GNIRATVTPEFKTI
+749 
-763 EQIKK
+763 IK
-768 AKERL
+768 
-773 VTSKEFEAIKSSIDN
+773 
-788 ELSDIISK
+788 
-796 ISDDGIDNSFT
+796 
-807 AREIASEFISDYAK
+807 
-821 RGKRAL
+821 L
-827 NDYSVKVKPENF
+827 N
-839 AEIDSFL
+839 
-846 NKLKEMPT
+846 
-854 EYFESKFLG
+854 
-863 KMELS
+863 
-868 KFKLAIIP
+868 
-876 KNASKETKDILA
+876 
-888 SHGIKYKTYDPKL
+888 
-901 PDSRIEVIKREAEKN
+901 
-916 NVLFASPTVSGGM
+916 ASPTVSGGI

-940 DNDGKITYKDLLYGA
+940 DNDGKVTYKDLLYGA

-988 FADAIIG
+988 FADAIVG

-1005 NIREDMLKAKNQKL
+1005 NLREDMLKAKNQKL

-1057 TLADSYTN
+1057 ALADSYTN

-1123 EWSGTKAE
+1123 EWNGTKAE

-1337 RVSLNALIQDDDIK
+1337 RVSLNGLIQDDDIK

-1381 NSSNLTGTRKVLNK
+1381 NSSSLTGTRKVLNK
-1395 FDDLASKAYQGE
+1395 FDDLASRAYQGE

-1579 KAYDLSKYG
+1579 KAYDLSKYSV
-1588 IQQITPDILD
+1588 QQITPDILD

>member
-1 MPKDNNAPSQNW
+1 MPKDTNAPSQNW

-24 INQDNKQTIDDYKA
+24 INQDNKQTIDDYKV

-88 IGNDYVSSFSKAF
+88 IGNDYLSSFSKAF

-152 TVRMAKDFVKGG
+152 TVRMAKDFGKGG

-190 AFGGALNAGIG
+190 TFGGALNAGIG
-201 RFINRKNA
+201 RFINRKSV
-209 GDLPNTDV
+209 GDLPNADV

-252 ENIIKTDSQDEI
+252 ENIIKTDNQDEI

-291 NQNDIELAPIKEKSV
+291 NQNDIELPPIKEKSV

-317 VMKDIMKYAK
+317 AMKDIMKYAK

-352 DKMPISQVKE
+352 DKMPISQSKE
-362 ANVLNQMSVQEPRK
+362 NPIGLYERLKNDYETSPGEKIQLKQNADNYLLNQMSVQEPRK

-417 SVIGALI
+417 NVIGALI
-424 GAIGINAARKILPGA
+424 GVIGINAARKILPGA
-439 FRDKNID
+439 FRDNNLRNDVIGAFTSKVDKAEKRGIYNVTFNGKNSSEVKKYDLETLNDFIKYEKGFD
-446 ANTTG
+446 NNGIGRGALHIQKHLSDGSIGELSKEELLNLGEVIRKGDLTLQ
-451 MFVGKSPTDGKD
+451 DGKNVYKLTKD
-463 LMIQHNL
+463 DGTILTAVTGSRNNTKEKVITYYSDRNL
-470 SQDNLRYANSK
+470 
-481 GGIVAPSLAT
+481 GEG
-491 VKKDMPID
+491 MPTS
-499 GFGDITLIGDKALAT
+499 GRIT
-514 PSKEMKAFASDIYS
+514 
-528 PRHPREIRAYNQSD
+528 
-542 IRKIDNSLMDY
+542 
-553 IHKTGGGD
+553 
-561 VSTSN
+561 STSP
-566 DVSNLIDNV
+566 SN
-575 ALKAKFLEEQKGI
+575 
-588 SLKIPNRV
+588 R
-596 NPQEQTLKQFYKS
+596 
-609 EYSTSISN
+609 SISN
-617 KGLDYQTL
+617 
-625 ARDPKFQEK
+625 
-634 VAKELTEKYK
+634 
-644 DNEKALNIMLQPDR
+644 N
-658 LINLAKDRAM
+658 
-668 NLDQIGRSQNKP
+668 
-680 DLYKAREIADKY
+680 
-692 ITKYKSEF
+692 
-700 ESYVKNIQESYPYKS
+700 
-715 SFNNNGKQQPY
+715 
-726 TEQNV
+726 
-731 LKYLTSNLRGGEN
+731 
-744 FNYGA
+744 
-749 GNIRATVTPEFKTI
+749 
-763 EQIKK
+763 
-768 AKERL
+768 
-773 VTSKEFEAIKSSIDN
+773 
-788 ELSDIISK
+788 
-796 ISDDGIDNSFT
+796 
-807 AREIASEFISDYAK
+807 
-821 RGKRAL
+821 
-827 NDYSVKVKPENF
+827 
-839 AEIDSFL
+839 
-846 NKLKEMPT
+846 
-854 EYFESKFLG
+854 
-863 KMELS
+863 
-868 KFKLAIIP
+868 IP
-876 KNASKETKDILA
+876 KSQDI
-888 SHGIKYKTYDPKL
+888 KL
-901 PDSRIEVIKREAEKN
+901 N
-916 NVLFASPTVSGGM
+916 ASPTVSGGI

-964 VLMAKDSHIIQ
+964 ALMAKDSHIIQ

-988 FADAIIG
+988 FADAIVG

-1019 EDFTQLHEQLKL
+1019 EDFTQIHEQLKL

-1123 EWSGTKAE
+1123 EWNGTKAE

-1266 ALSSFWKKT
+1266 AISSFWKKT

-1395 FDDLASKAYQGE
+1395 FDDLASRAYQGE

-1588 IQQITPDILD
+1588 VQQITPDILD

-1649 ANEKIK
+1649 SNEKIK